1 MPMPPDARVSQLLR
15 DVADRLR
22 WQWLARAATLGGA
35 AALLVFILTRRVWPS
50 IVVGAVTGAACW
62 WFTRRMRRHPPVLVE
77 ARVPECRNILVTA
90 GALLERRLH
99 AKPEVLAVVMDDA
112 ARTVEKISPAALWPW
127 LRPALGLGIVAGLWA
142 IVIAMPIDRLAV
154 LVTDVVTASSTPVI
168 QHVEVLVT
176 PPAYSSRPAETF
188 TDPERVSLLA
198 GSRARVTVRS
208 TASLIKVET
217 GGSSQ
222 LAQRDDAG
230 TFSTDVIVETDG
242 YLALTPSSPD
252 GRLGARRLIGLTAL
266 PDRAPE
272 VRITE
277 PGKDLFLK
285 SAATKPLAI
294 RLQAEDDLGLR
305 TLRLTYTKVAGSG
318 ESFTFTEGE
327 APSIVTRT
335 NERQWTAAAHLP
347 LDTMS
352 LDVGDMVVYRGV
364 VIDGRPGATPV
375 ESDAFIVEIVSASDA
390 MAEGFSIDER
400 QDKYALSQQMV
411 IIQTE
416 KLIAKASSLSKEELL
431 DQALGIAAQQRSV
444 RAEIVFM
451 MGGEFEDE
459 EVEAEHETELAEGRT
474 ANSGRADLGRATRAM
489 SRAASQLTDVDLKI
503 ALTSER
509 TALAAMQRA
518 LSRRRFILRTLT
530 QREQIDDTRRLQG
543 KLADLGRGDRVVDV
557 PVTSPLVIA
566 ARNALLAVTDVS
578 RQSSLTGSH
587 ALRLSTAAA
596 GLLAADG
603 RGAPVVDVAS
613 RLSVASEAIIKG
625 TPDVARRALA
635 DATTRLIAIASA
647 ELTMAPATETDPAV
661 ARLRG
666 ALADALRAGGGR

>member
-1 MPMPPDARVSQLLR
+1 MPPDVRVSRLLR
-15 DVADRLR
+15 EVADRLR
-22 WQWLARAATLGGA
+22 WQWLARTSTLGGA
-35 AALLVFILTRRVWPS
+35 AALVPFIVTRHWLISVAAG
-50 IVVGAVTGAACW
+50 VVTGAVCW
-62 WFTRRMRRHPPVLVE
+62 WFTRPMRNHPPVLVE

-90 GALLERRLH
+90 DALLARRLY
-99 AKPEVLAVVMDDA
+99 AKPEVFAVVMEDA
-112 ARTVEKISPAALWPW
+112 ARTVEKISPPALWPW

-142 IVIAMPIDRLAV
+142 IVIAVPMGRFAV

-168 QHVEVLVT
+168 QHVEILVT
-176 PPAYSSRPAETF
+176 PPAYSNRPAEAF

-198 GSRARVTVRS
+198 GSLARLTVKS
-208 TASLIKVET
+208 TASQIKVET
-217 GGSSQ
+217 AGGSQ
-222 LAQRDDAG
+222 LAGRDESGA
-230 TFSTDVIVETDG
+230 FSTELTIETDG
-242 YLALTPSSPD
+242 YLALTPSSD
-252 GRLGARRLIGLTAL
+252 DSRLGARRLIGLTAL

-277 PGKDLFLK
+277 PGKDLFLRT
-285 SAATKPLAI
+285 AATKALAI

-327 APSIVTRT
+327 APLSVTRT
-335 NERQWTAAAHLP
+335 NDRQWTAAAHLP

-364 VIDGRPGATPV
+364 AIDGRPGATAV
-375 ESDAFIVEIVSASDA
+375 ESDAFIVEIVSVSDA

-411 IIQTE
+411 IIKTE
-416 KLIAKASSLSKEELL
+416 KLIAKAATLSKEERL
-431 DQALGIAAQQRSV
+431 DQALGIAAEQRSV

-459 EVEAEHETELAEGRT
+459 EVEAEHESELAEGRT

-489 SRAASQLTDVDLKI
+489 SRAASQLTDVDLKT

-543 KLADLGRGDRVVDV
+543 KLADLGKGDRAVE
-557 PVTSPLVIA
+557 SPAASTLAIA

-578 RQSSLTGSH
+578 SQTTLTGSH
-587 ALRLSTAAA
+587 ALQLSTAAA
-596 GLLAADG
+596 GLLSADG

-613 RLSVASEAIIKG
+613 RLSVASEAIVKG

-635 DATTRLIAIASA
+635 DAITRLIAIASA
-647 ELTMAPATETDPAV
+647 ELTLAPASRADPAA